1 MNPTTPVPAELWRRA
16 NIRMVEKAL
25 SELSYEG
32 LLSPK
37 LEAADEHGHGRFV
50 LSSSLGGYHWQGHG
64 NCWGQPVI
72 TPDSVRHAL
81 TQEPVH
87 DALALLADVLGPLEI
102 PPATLANY
110 LRETLN
116 TLQADVAM
124 LAERKGLTAQDWLV
138 LPAERLQS
146 LLDGHPKALPAKGRV
161 GWGTEDNLRYGPEHA
176 PAFRPH
182 WLAVHRELA
191 QPVCAEGWD
200 ADRLLAASCDAAE
213 QVRLHTLLA
222 TETSRPADYWLLP
235 VHPWQW
241 QAMIAPQFA
250 GLLAEQ
256 KLIWLGEGGDRYT
269 PQQSLRTLS
278 NVDRPKEPNLKL
290 TLTLLN
296 TSAYRGLP
304 ERYLVI
310 TPALSSWLGG
320 LITGDA
326 LLRDC
331 NTQAL
336 AEPATAYIAHP
347 LYHALPGV
355 PYQFDEILGAVW
367 REGTERHRQDGEQI
381 LMAAVLQQCDD
392 QGRPLAGEMI
402 KASGLDAASWLS
414 RLFDLT
420 VVPLYHLQAKHG
432 LGFIAH
438 GQNLMLRF
446 KQGAPAGILLKDY
459 QGDLFRAETDWAKPQ
474 GLDEAVW
481 QALPTMP
488 PHYLVHNLWTGLF
501 ASVFRFMATELD
513 RAGLYREPD
522 FYRLLAGRL
531 RQYQSEHPELI
542 LRFAELDLFN
552 PSMPRLSLNR
562 ARFAAGYGDA
572 ASRPIHALGPAL
584 PNPLLGTL

>member
-1 MNPTTPVPAELWRRA
+1 MQQPASINATLWQRA

-32 LLSPK
+32 LLNPD
-37 LEAADEHGHGRFV
+37 LQATDEHGHGRFV
-50 LSSSLGGYHWQGHG
+50 LASGTGGYRWQGRW
-64 NCWGQPVI
+64 NRWGQPVI
-72 TPDSVRHAL
+72 TRGSVQHAL
-81 TQEPVH
+81 NGEPVT
-87 DALALLADVLGPLEI
+87 DALALLADLLSPLDI

-124 LAERKGLTAQDWLV
+124 LAARQGLSAQDWLA

-161 GWGTEDNLRYGPEHA
+161 GWGHEDNLHYGPERA
-176 PAFRPH
+176 PAFQVH

-191 QPVCAEGWD
+191 TPCCAGSWD

-213 QVRLHTLLA
+213 QVRLHTRLA
-222 TETSRPADYWLLP
+222 TETQRPADYWLLP

-241 QAMIAPQFA
+241 QALIAPQFA
-250 GLLAEQ
+250 GLLAER

-290 TLTLLN
+290 PLTLLN

-304 ERYLVI
+304 ERYLAI

-320 LITGDA
+320 LIDGDA
-326 LLRDC
+326 LLRDRA
-331 NTQAL
+331 TKAL
-336 AEPATAYIAHP
+336 AEPATAFVAHP
-347 LYHALPGV
+347 LYHALPGA
-355 PYQFDEILGAVW
+355 PYQFDEMLGAVW
-367 REGTERHRQDGEQI
+367 RESTERHRRDGEQI

-392 QGRPLAGEMI
+392 QGRPLAGELI
-402 KASGLDAASWLS
+402 KASGLDTATWLAQ
-414 RLFDLT
+414 LFDLA

-459 QGDLFRAETDWAKPQ
+459 QGDLFRVEADWAKPQ
-474 GLDEAVW
+474 GLDEAAW

-488 PHYLVHNLWTGLF
+488 PHYLAHNLWTGLF

-513 RAGLYREPD
+513 RAGLYAEPD
-522 FYRLLAGRL
+522 FYRLLAERL
-531 RQYQSEHPELI
+531 RGYQTAHPELA

-562 ARFAAGYGDA
+562 ARFAAGYGDT

-584 PNPLLGTL
+584 PNPLLGTP